1 MSVTRV
7 PLSRAECRRFVL
19 TFPARRFAP
28 MLSPADVKRY
38 QDQGYL
44 VVPDVLD
51 AATLAA
57 IRVELA
63 RIVDGARA
71 VTAHTDRYDLE
82 PGHRPDDP
90 RVRRIKKPHHF
101 YPVFTELMR
110 HPRLVAVLNALLGPA
125 VRLHG
130 SKINL
135 KSPHYG
141 SPVEW
146 HQDWAFYPHTNDNL
160 LAVGVML
167 DDCTS
172 DNGPL
177 LVVPGTHRGPTF
189 DHHTGDHHG
198 GRYFCRAIHP
208 AAIPGEIARAVPL
221 TGRAGSMSFHHVR
234 LVHGSA
240 QNVSSLPRTLLLYE
254 YGAADAWPL
263 MGVSNL
269 ADFDG
274 RLITG
279 SPGLEPRLVPP
290 PGRMPLAPR
299 LRQGS
304 IYEDNKEAA
313 KVVLAPPH
321 QPLVALEAPHGEVAR
336 PQARVDR
343 LRRLEPAL
351 HGEQHPGGEDR
362 VEERGRVAHR
372 DPAVP
377 RHRAREVGIVRVEA
391 RGRHAR

>member
-1 MSVTRV
+1 V
-7 PLSRAECRRFVL
+7 F
-19 TFPARRFAP
+19 
-28 MLSPADVKRY
+28 
-38 QDQGYL
+38 
-44 VVPDVLD
+44 
-51 AATLAA
+51 
-57 IRVELA
+57 
-63 RIVDGARA
+63 
-71 VTAHTDRYDLE
+71 DR
-82 PGHRPDDP
+82 
-90 RVRRIKKPHHF
+90 
-101 YPVFTELMR
+101 LMR
-110 HPRLVAVLNALLGPA
+110 HPRLVAILTALLGDA
-125 VRLHG
+125 IRLHG

-135 KSPHYG
+135 KSPRYG

-146 HQDWAFYPHTNDNL
+146 HQDWAFYPHTNDDL

-198 GRYFCRAIHP
+198 GRYFCGAIDP
-208 AAIPGEIARAVPL
+208 AAIRDEIARAVPL
-221 TGRAGSMSFHHVR
+221 TGRAGSLSFHHVR

-279 SPGLEPRLVPP
+279 VPGLEPRLVPAP
-290 PGRMPLAPR
+290 VRMPLPPA

-304 IYEDNKEAA
+304 IYENQSDAARRYFAVTDEAS
-313 KVVLAPPH
+313 APP
-321 QPLVALEAPHGEVAR
+321 R
-336 PQARVDR
+336 T
-343 LRRLEPAL
+343 
-351 HGEQHPGGEDR
+351 
-362 VEERGRVAHR
+362 
-372 DPAVP
+372 
-377 RHRAREVGIVRVEA
+377 
-391 RGRHAR
+391 

>member
-1 MSVTRV
+1 
-7 PLSRAECRRFVL
+7 
-19 TFPARRFAP
+19 

-44 VVPDVLD
+44 VVADVLD

-146 HQDWAFYPHTNDNL
+146 HQDWAFYPHTNDDL

-177 LVVPGTHRGPTF
+177 LVVPGSHRGPIF
-189 DHHTGDHHG
+189 NHHADG
-198 GRYFCRAIHP
+198 YFCGAIDP
-208 AAIPGEIARAVPL
+208 AAIRDEIARAVPL

-254 YGAADAWPL
+254 YGAADAWPIL
-263 MGVSNL
+263 GVPDL
-269 ADFDG
+269 AEFDG
-274 RLITG
+274 RLLTG
-279 SPGLEPRLVPP
+279 PPTIEPRMVPAPVRLPLP
-290 PGRMPLAPR
+290 PALH
-299 LRQGS
+299 QGS
-304 IYEDNKEAA
+304 IYENQSDAA
-313 KVVLAPPH
+313 
-321 QPLVALEAPHGEVAR
+321 
-336 PQARVDR
+336 
-343 LRRLEPAL
+343 RRYFPVTDEPA
-351 HGEQHPGGEDR
+351 PTSR
-362 VEERGRVAHR
+362 T
-372 DPAVP
+372 
-377 RHRAREVGIVRVEA
+377 
-391 RGRHAR
+391 

>member
-1 MSVTRV
+1 
-7 PLSRAECRRFVL
+7 
-19 TFPARRFAP
+19 
-28 MLSPADVKRY
+28 MLSPSDVASYRE
-38 QDQGYL
+38 QGYL

-51 AATLAA
+51 ASTLDSV
-57 IRVELA
+57 RRELA
-63 RIVDGARA
+63 RILDGSRA
-71 VTAHTDRYDLE
+71 VTAHTDVYDLE

-90 RVRRIKKPHHF
+90 RVRRVKTPHRF
-101 YPVFTELMR
+101 FPVFDRLMR
-110 HPRLVAVLNALLGPA
+110 HPRLVAILTSLLGDA
-125 VRLHG
+125 IRLHG

-135 KSPHYG
+135 KSPRYG

-146 HQDWAFYPHTNDNL
+146 HQDWAFYPHTNDDL

-198 GRYFCRAIHP
+198 GRYFCGAIDP
-208 AAIPGEIARAVPL
+208 AEIRDEIARAVPL

-279 SPGLEPRLVPP
+279 EPSVEPRLVPAP
-290 PGRMPLAPR
+290 VRMPLPPA
-299 LRQGS
+299 LHQGS
-304 IYEDNKEAA
+304 IYENQSDAARRYFPVTDEAS
-313 KVVLAPPH
+313 APP
-321 QPLVALEAPHGEVAR
+321 R
-336 PQARVDR
+336 T
-343 LRRLEPAL
+343 
-351 HGEQHPGGEDR
+351 
-362 VEERGRVAHR
+362 
-372 DPAVP
+372 
-377 RHRAREVGIVRVEA
+377 
-391 RGRHAR
+391 

>member
-1 MSVTRV
+1 
-7 PLSRAECRRFVL
+7 
-19 TFPARRFAP
+19 
-28 MLSPADVKRY
+28 MLSPADVKFY

-57 IRVELA
+57 IRGELA

-90 RVRRIKKPHHF
+90 RVRRIKTPHRF

-125 VRLHG
+125 VRLHS

-135 KSPHYG
+135 KSPRYG

-146 HQDWAFYPHTNDNL
+146 HQDWAFYPHTNDDL

-177 LVVPGTHRGPTF
+177 LVVPGSHRGPIF
-189 DHHTGDHHG
+189 NHHTGDHPAG
-198 GRYFCRAIHP
+198 GYFCGAIDP
-208 AAIPGEIARAVPL
+208 AAIGDEIARAVPL

-234 LVHGSA
+234 ALHGSA
-240 QNVSSLPRTLLLYE
+240 LNTSARDRNLLLFE
-254 YGAADAWPL
+254 IMAADAWPL
-263 MGVSNL
+263 LGVKDLGEFDAKMIHGTPTL
-269 ADFDG
+269 AA
-274 RLITG
+274 RLA
-279 SPGLEPRLVPP
+279 PAPV
-290 PGRMPLAPR
+290 RMPLPPAE
-299 LRQGS
+299 RQGS
-304 IYEDNKEAA
+304 IYENQS
-313 KVVLAPPH
+313 VS
-321 QPLVALEAPHGEVAR
+321 AR
-336 PQARVDR
+336 SYFKKAT
-343 LRRLEPAL
+343 A
-351 HGEQHPGGEDR
+351 
-362 VEERGRVAHR
+362 
-372 DPAVP
+372 
-377 RHRAREVGIVRVEA
+377 
-391 RGRHAR
+391 